1 MYCKRCGKWI
11 EGEATLCEE
20 CAGRESAPQPAPGVP
35 ETVGAVPAAPVQS
48 APQTQETYAAET
60 CAVVA
65 EEPAL
70 ADIPEEVNAEPRLFT
85 QYAVSLR
92 ADDTYVYAVA
102 KNNFTFL
109 PSVVPVGIQLYYSD
123 EYTENLSEM
132 TYYTFNF
139 TEDLNMGEE
148 ITCRMEHDVTRCYR
162 AVLLYWNAS
171 GTRCTLESASGIFDE
186 NGTQL
191 R

>member
-1 MYCKRCGKWI
+1 MLSLLLGLSMLA
-11 EGEATLCEE
+11 ATLLM
-20 CAGRESAPQPAPGVP
+20 
-35 ETVGAVPAAPVQS
+35 PVQS
-48 APQTQETYAAET
+48 APQAQEAYAAES

-65 EEPAL
+65 EAPAIT
-70 ADIPEEVNAEPRLFT
+70 DIPEEVNAEPRLFT
-85 QYAVSLR
+85 QYAVALR

-109 PSVVPVGIQLYYSD
+109 PSVVPVGIQIFYSE

-132 TYYTFNF
+132 TYYTYNY
-139 TEDLNMGEE
+139 TADLNMGEE

-162 AVLLYWNAS
+162 AVLLYWDAS
-171 GTRCTLESASGIFDE
+171 GKRCTLESASGVFDE

>member
-1 MYCKRCGKWI
+1 MLSLLLGLSMLA
-11 EGEATLCEE
+11 ATLLM
-20 CAGRESAPQPAPGVP
+20 
-35 ETVGAVPAAPVQS
+35 PVQS

-123 EYTENLSEM
+123 EYTEDLSEM
-132 TYYTFNF
+132 TYHSFNF